1 MRIISGTRK
10 GVRLVSFKN
19 RSIRPTT
26 DRTKEV
32 IFNVLRDQV
41 KNSFVLD
48 VYAGTGSLGIE
59 ALSRGA
65 VKAIFVENN
74 YQAQTVLSKN
84 LTIAD
89 FIETS
94 EIVRLPAQK
103 AFKKFFERKLN
114 FDLIFADPPYDE
126 TMTTETVALVQKY
139 ELLARQGWF
148 CLEHHFKLAPPSETE
163 NLVLKLQKRQ
173 GDSVVSFYQ
182 HN

>member
-10 GVRLVSFKN
+10 GMRLAAFKT
-19 RSIRPTT
+19 RLIRPTT

-32 IFNVLRDQV
+32 IFNVLKDHV
-41 KNSFVLD
+41 TGSFVLD

-65 VKAIFVENN
+65 ARAVFVENN
-74 YQAQTVLSKN
+74 TQAQKILLKN

-89 FIETS
+89 FLDTA
-94 EIVRLPAQK
+94 EIVKLPAKK
-103 AFKKFFERKLN
+103 AFRKFSESNLK

-126 TMTTETVALVQKY
+126 TVTLETVELVQKH
-139 ELLARQGWF
+139 ELLADRGWF
-148 CLEHHFKLAPPSETE
+148 CLEHHFKITDFKNTE
-163 NLVLKLQKRQ
+163 KLILKLQKRQ

-182 HN
+182 HA